1 MPDDILAAG
10 PPGALVQGM
19 LHVYV
24 AFDWGD
30 EVDLQRARPLIAA
43 SYQAL
48 PRRKRTPSSFSY
60 RPPPLHVHLEPANLD
75 LPELGKVTASAGA
88 TIFDF
93 AAVSVALRIPF
104 QMPAAALVR
113 LAGALAE
120 SGPLV
125 QTARTVLTPLY
136 RQLLPAI
143 RDAAWPEDL
152 SEEYFVFQLAPEYL
166 PLTREPRW
174 VAGLVHLESVPLS
187 GDEVQEATRLRLSY
201 SPDDLFV
208 PDWTAAVLVDRECD
222 ETLQA
227 IEFANL
233 QLLEFRHI
241 DNRLDDRLAQAW
253 RVIQPLTHTALPLWR
268 VFGRPLRMVGGLKV
282 EANDLFE
289 RAGNVLKLVGDPYL
303 ARVYRLVASRF
314 HLETW
319 EASIRRKLEAI
330 EGVYGVVA
338 DQARDFRMEFLEIV
352 VVLLILLEV
361 VLALLHS
368 ARAM

>member
-1 MPDDILAAG
+1 
-10 PPGALVQGM
+10 
-19 LHVYV
+19 
-24 AFDWGD
+24 
-30 EVDLQRARPLIAA
+30 
-43 SYQAL
+43 
-48 PRRKRTPSSFSY
+48 
-60 RPPPLHVHLEPANLD
+60 
-75 LPELGKVTASAGA
+75 VTASVGA

-93 AAVSVALRIPF
+93 GAVSVALRLPF
-104 QMPAAALVR
+104 RLPPRALVQ

-120 SGPLV
+120 SGPIV
-125 QTARTVLTPLY
+125 QIARTVLTPLY

-143 RDAAWPEDL
+143 RDPFWPDDL
-152 SEEYFVFQLAPEYL
+152 SEEYFVVQLPPEYL
-166 PLTREPRW
+166 PLTRDSAW
-174 VAGLVHLESVPLS
+174 IAGLVHLECQPLS
-187 GDEVQEATRLRLSY
+187 NEEINEATRLRLSY
-201 SPDDLFV
+201 NPDDLFV
-208 PDWTAAVLVDRECD
+208 PDWTAALLVDRECD

-241 DNRLDDRLAQAW
+241 DDRLDGRLAQAW
-253 RVIQPLTHTALPLWR
+253 RVISPLMRTALPIWR
-268 VFGRPLRMVGGLKV
+268 MFGRPVRVIGGLKV

-330 EGVYGVVA
+330 EAAYGVVA

-352 VVLLILLEV
+352 VVVLILLEV
-361 VLALLHS
+361 VLAFV
-368 ARAM
+368 R

>member
-1 MPDDILAAG
+1 MPDET
-10 PPGALVQGM
+10 VQGV
-19 LHVYV
+19 LHIYV

-30 EVDLQRARPLIAA
+30 EVELERARPLVAG

-60 RPPPLHVHLEPANLD
+60 RPPPLYVALEATRFE
-75 LPELGKVTASAGA
+75 LPELGAVTATTGA

-93 AAVSVALRIPF
+93 GAVSLAFHVPLNAT
-104 QMPAAALVR
+104 PAALAC

-120 SGPLV
+120 SSPLV
-125 QTARTVLTPLY
+125 QLARTVLTPLY

-143 RDAAWPEDL
+143 RDPEWHDDL
-152 SEEYFVFQLAPEYL
+152 SEEYFVFEFKPEYL
-166 PLTREPRW
+166 PMTRDAAW
-174 VAGLVHLESVPLS
+174 VAGLVHLEAAPLS
-187 GDEVQEATRLRLSY
+187 PEEVTEATRLRLSY

-208 PDWTAAVLVDRECD
+208 PDWTAAVLVDRECG

-241 DNRLDDRLAQAW
+241 DNRLDASLTQAW
-253 RVIQPLTHTALPLWR
+253 RVIQPLTRSALPFWR
-268 VFGRPLRMVGGLKV
+268 MFDRPLRIIGGLKV

-319 EASIRRKLEAI
+319 EQSIRRKLEAV
-330 EGVYGVVA
+330 EATYGVVA
-338 DQARDFRMEFLEIV
+338 DQARDFRMEFLEVIV
-352 VVLLILLEV
+352 VVLILLEV
-361 VLALLHS
+361 VLAFIH
-368 ARAM
+368 